1 MAKIEDIDFWFTEF
15 KQEMFNLFH
24 NFSEDLA
31 NRLQQIYVDVMKLN
45 EKLDRTFDEIHKIH
59 EQAHQE
65 ILATI
70 YSLTQNRK

>member
-1 MAKIEDIDFWFTEF
+1 MAKIEDMDLWFTEF
-15 KQEMFNLFH
+15 KEEMFILFN
-24 NFSEDLA
+24 NFSEELT

-59 EQAHQE
+59 EETHQE
-65 ILATI
+65 ILDTI